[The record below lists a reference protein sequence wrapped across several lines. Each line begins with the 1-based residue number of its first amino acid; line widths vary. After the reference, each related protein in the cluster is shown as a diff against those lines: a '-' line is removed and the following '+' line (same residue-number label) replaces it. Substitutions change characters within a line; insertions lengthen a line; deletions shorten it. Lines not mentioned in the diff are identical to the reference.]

1 MESQISHNIAD
12 LFTARPKAY
21 SIKTIKQLTFNNS
34 SFLIMFL
41 IQYDFLKFLHSL
53 LAILNN
59 HFFTLSSSDL
69 NLLMFS
75 YSFVNTFWVISSES
89 LLFKV

>member
-59 HFFTLSSSDL
+59 HFFTLSSL
-69 NLLMFS
+69 WVKLLSIKEIVASTTFS
-75 YSFVNTFWVISSES
+75 LEE
-89 LLFKV
+89 K